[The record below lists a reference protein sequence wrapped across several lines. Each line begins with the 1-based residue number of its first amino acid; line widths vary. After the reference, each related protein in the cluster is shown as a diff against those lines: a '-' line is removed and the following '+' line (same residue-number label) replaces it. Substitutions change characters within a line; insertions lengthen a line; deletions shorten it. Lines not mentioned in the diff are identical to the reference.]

1 MRQPENAFRLGFLAL
16 DCIRYAGRNVGAG
29 VLDSGAQRAFLA
41 VGVHDFAGVATFEG
55 HANLHAEARPVQG
68 CEEYQRDKSRDKDRD
83 NQGNFF
89 QGRTSVK
96 KLPIFRNLL

>member
-41 VGVHDFAGVATFEG
+41 VGVHDFAGVATFE
-55 HANLHAEARPVQG
+55 
-68 CEEYQRDKSRDKDRD
+68 
-83 NQGNFF
+83 
-89 QGRTSVK
+89 
-96 KLPIFRNLL
+96 